1 MGVVD
6 DRIAARA
13 GQRAGLLEGFGR
25 LDGQAFGSNHGCIW
39 IVADTGS
46 NVCAGQKCRFGRE
59 KKRNVAQNRSMKTR
73 SEEHTSELQSRLHL
87 VCRLLLEKKKKET
100 LASEI
105 LEDKYTVSGSDG

>member
-25 LDGQAFGSNHGCIW
+25 LDGQTFGSNHGCIW

-46 NVCAGQKCRFGRE
+46 NVCAGQKCRFGR
-59 KKRNVAQNRSMKTR
+59 R
-73 SEEHTSELQSRLHL
+73 SEEHTSELQSQSNL
-87 VCRLLLEKKKKET
+87 VCRLLLEKKKNSHITSKISST
-100 LASEI
+100 TSPPITNA
-105 LEDKYTVSGSDG
+105 VSAY